1 MPQTKIQGKFY
12 PLKSSEWLDSINQL
26 THSEL
31 KILYYVR
38 SFDLHDN
45 GIGLT
50 PAQIAKDLSTNKN
63 KMHRST
69 VSRALKELE
78 RKGFIEAACLSGVV
92 NVTAEE
98 V

>member
-12 PLKSSEWLDSINQL
+12 PLKSSEWLDGINQL

-31 KILYYVR
+31 QILYY
-38 SFDLHDN
+38 D
-45 GIGLT
+45 
-50 PAQIAKDLSTNKN
+50 KD

-69 VSRALKELE
+69 VGRALKELE
-78 RKGFIEAACLSGVV
+78 RKELLPDIEAACLTFDV

-98 V
+98 VEQ